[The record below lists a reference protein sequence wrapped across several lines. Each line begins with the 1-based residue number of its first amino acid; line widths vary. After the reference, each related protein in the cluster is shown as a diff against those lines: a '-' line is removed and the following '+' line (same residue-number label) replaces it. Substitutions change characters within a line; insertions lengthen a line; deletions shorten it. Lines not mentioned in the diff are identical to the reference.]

1 MSLPLTI
8 VVPVKHVPDAAG
20 DRVLAGSPPL
30 LERASGILSE
40 LDEYA
45 LEAAVQIVETH
56 GGAAAGHRVLAL
68 TLGPA
73 GATGALKRALQLGA
87 DAGFHVLDDALAGSD
102 AWVTARVLAAA
113 VQRIAAA
120 EDRAVDLV
128 LTGMASTD
136 GETSLVPGQLAERL
150 GLAHVGF
157 ASSLALAEDGASLT
171 AVRHTE
177 TEALRVAAD
186 LPALV
191 AVTDQVN
198 TPRYPTFK
206 AIMAAKKKP
215 VQTWSVADLGLDTGD
230 VGLAGSLT
238 EVLDAVPRPP
248 RTAGEVVVDDGEGG
262 IRLAEFLVARRLV

>member
-1 MSLPLTI
+1 MSQPLTI

-30 LERASGILSE
+30 LERPSGILSE

-45 LEAAVQIVETH
+45 LEAALQIVGTH
-56 GGAAAGHRVLAL
+56 GGPGAGHRVLAL
-68 TLGPA
+68 TMGPA
-73 GATGALKRALQLGA
+73 GATDALKRALQLGA

-113 VQRIAAA
+113 VERIART

-128 LTGMASTD
+128 LTGMAATD

-157 ASSLALAEDGASLT
+157 ASSLAVAEDAASLT

-177 TEALRVAAD
+177 TEALQVVAD

-191 AVTDQVN
+191 AVTDQAN
-198 TPRYPTFK
+198 TPRYPNFK
-206 AIMAAKKKP
+206 AIVAAKKKP
-215 VQTWSVADLGLDTGD
+215 VQTWSAADLGLDAD
-230 VGLAGSLT
+230 AVGLAGSLT

-248 RTAGEVVVDDGEGG
+248 RAHGEVVVDEGEGG
-262 IRLAEFLVARRLV
+262 VRLAEFLVARKLV

>member
-1 MSLPLTI
+1 MSQPLTI

-30 LERASGILSE
+30 LDRSSGILSE

-45 LEAAVQIVETH
+45 LEAALQIVGMH
-56 GGAAAGHRVLAL
+56 GGPGAGHRVLAL
-68 TLGPA
+68 TMGPA
-73 GATGALKRALQLGA
+73 GATDALKRALQLGA
-87 DAGFHVLDDALAGSD
+87 DAGFHVLDDALVGSD

-113 VQRIAAA
+113 VERIARV

-128 LTGMASTD
+128 LTGMAATD

-157 ASSLALAEDGASLT
+157 ASSLAVAEDAASLT

-177 TEALRVAAD
+177 TEALQVVAD

-191 AVTDQVN
+191 AVTDQAN
-198 TPRYPTFK
+198 TPRYPNFK

-215 VQTWSVADLGLDTGD
+215 VQTWSAADLGLDAD
-230 VGLAGSLT
+230 AVGLAGSLT

-248 RTAGEVVVDDGEGG
+248 RAHGEVVVDEGEGG
-262 IRLAEFLVARRLV
+262 VRLAEFLVARQLV

>member
-1 MSLPLTI
+1 MSQPLTI

-20 DRVLAGSPPL
+20 ARVLAGSPPRL
-30 LERASGILSE
+30 DRGSGILSE

-56 GGAAAGHRVLAL
+56 GGAGAGHRVLAL
-68 TLGPA
+68 TMGPA
-73 GATGALKRALQLGA
+73 GATDALKRALQLGA

-102 AWVTARVLAAA
+102 AWATARVLAAA
-113 VQRIAAA
+113 VERIAAV
-120 EDRAVDLV
+120 EEKAVDLV

-157 ASSLALAEDGASLT
+157 ASSLALAEDGTSVT

-177 TEALRVAAD
+177 TEALRVVAG

-206 AIMAAKKKP
+206 AIVAAKKKP
-215 VQTWSVADLGLDTGD
+215 VRTWSLDDLGLDAGA
-230 VGLAGSLT
+230 VGPAGSLT

-248 RTAGEVVVDDGEGG
+248 RAAGEIVHDEGEGG
-262 IRLAEFLVARRLV
+262 IRLAEFLVAHKLV

>member
-1 MSLPLTI
+1 MSQPLTI

-30 LERASGILSE
+30 LDRSSGILSE

-45 LEAAVQIVETH
+45 LEAALQIVGMH
-56 GGAAAGHRVLAL
+56 GGPGAGHRVLAL
-68 TLGPA
+68 TMGPA
-73 GATGALKRALQLGA
+73 GATDALKRALQLGA
-87 DAGFHVLDDALAGSD
+87 DAGFHVLDDALTGSD

-113 VQRIAAA
+113 VERIARV

-128 LTGMASTD
+128 LTGMAATD

-157 ASSLALAEDGASLT
+157 ASSLAVAEDAASLT

-177 TEALRVAAD
+177 TEALQVVAD

-191 AVTDQVN
+191 AVTDQAN
-198 TPRYPTFK
+198 TPRYPNFK

-215 VQTWSVADLGLDTGD
+215 VQTWSAADLGLDAD
-230 VGLAGSLT
+230 AVGLAGSLT

-248 RTAGEVVVDDGEGG
+248 RAHGEVVVDEGEGG
-262 IRLAEFLVARRLV
+262 VRLAEFLVARQLV